1 MNAKSEST
9 KLGSTDLQVTQLGYG
24 AARIDAIP
32 DDQAEVLLNT
42 LVDDGITF
50 IDTAD
55 CYGRSEELIGRCLG
69 PRLREC
75 VVATKC
81 GCLIAGEEGEAY
93 TGPVVTNSIER
104 SLRRLGVD
112 HLDLVLIHTC
122 SAEFLHG
129 GATDALLAA
138 RDAGKVCYTGYS
150 GDGEDALE
158 AVAMGV
164 FDALQVTF
172 NVVNQEA
179 LAEVLPAAEE
189 AGMGVIAKRPIA
201 NARLADSES
210 PVHRDG
216 PHWDSARPVLEE
228 HGVWED
234 PLELSLRFT
243 LSHDVV
249 SSAIVGT
256 TDVDHARA
264 NVGRAAAGP
273 LPPAVMETLHGLEPR
288 E

>member
-1 MNAKSEST
+1 MNEST
-9 KLGSTDLQVTQLGYG
+9 RLGATDLRVTRLGYG

-32 DDQAEVLLNT
+32 ADQTEVLLNA
-42 LVDDGITF
+42 LVDEGITF

-55 CYGRSEELIGRCLG
+55 CYGDSEELIGRFLG
-69 PRLREC
+69 RRMQEC

-81 GCLIAGEEGEAY
+81 GCLIAGEQGDDY
-93 TGPVVTNSIER
+93 TGPVVTNSIDR
-104 SLRRLGVD
+104 SLQRLGVD
-112 HLDLVLIHTC
+112 HLDLVFIHSC
-122 SAEFLHG
+122 SAEQLRNG
-129 GATDALLAA
+129 GCTEALLAA
-138 RDAGKVCYTGYS
+138 RDAGKVRYTGYS
-150 GDGEDALE
+150 GDGDDALE
-158 AVAMGV
+158 AIAMGV
-164 FDALQVTF
+164 FDALQITF

-179 LAEVLPAAEE
+179 LAEVLPAAEQ

-201 NARLADSES
+201 NARLADAES

-216 PHWDSARPVLEE
+216 SHWDAARPVLEE

-234 PLELSLRFT
+234 PLELSLRFI

-249 SSAIVGT
+249 ASAIVGT

-264 NVGRAAAGP
+264 NVRRAAAGR
-273 LPPAVMETLHGLEPR
+273 LPAAAMEALHRLEPR